1 MKNHT
6 WKLSNVD
13 FQKYG
18 SRILLACLLFAAV
31 AVSLFFLPV
40 KKYVLEV
47 LEWTRHLGPL
57 GPLVVVLS
65 FLVACVLPIPG
76 SILAMGS
83 GFLFGPFGGTATAA
97 TGCTLGACFAFIL
110 GRTIARSWV
119 ERRIAA
125 SVRLSAFDETL
136 GDHGFK
142 IIMLMRLSSV
152 FPFVPL
158 SYALGATRVS
168 FRDHAIASAI
178 GMFPIVAAYAYIG
191 SAAGNL
197 ADVISGRTLMGNP
210 QQFLYWGGLGVI
222 LVVVFLLIRYAGR
235 AFRVA
240 AGRAR
245 AVEDGADGMG
255 RYEARRED
263 RDWL

>member
-18 SRILLACLLFAAV
+18 SRILLACLLFGAV

-65 FLVACVLPIPG
+65 FLGACVLPIPG

-97 TGCTLGACFAFIL
+97 TGSLWEPVL
-110 GRTIARSWV
+110 HSSWDEPSPKLV
-119 ERRIAA
+119 EREELR
-125 SVRLSAFDETL
+125 SVRLSLLTRPWEIT
-136 GDHGFK
+136 GS
-142 IIMLMRLSSV
+142 RSSC
-152 FPFVPL
+152 
-158 SYALGATRVS
+158 SCG
-168 FRDHAIASAI
+168 
-178 GMFPIVAAYAYIG
+178 
-191 SAAGNL
+191 
-197 ADVISGRTLMGNP
+197 
-210 QQFLYWGGLGVI
+210 
-222 LVVVFLLIRYAGR
+222 
-235 AFRVA
+235 
-240 AGRAR
+240 
-245 AVEDGADGMG
+245 
-255 RYEARRED
+255 
-263 RDWL
+263 